1 MALRATPAMRR
12 GTPAELMQT
21 FQRWGAS
28 VRARKANVSV
38 APDQAPTSD
47 VTKKAFQHW
56 RNSETGRWNPPQYSL
71 RRQAQLVRAAYAV
84 GDVDSVRAS
93 PKSAR
98 YLSRWNEMPT
108 HEAFTGFPTVA
119 WPQLSAEQDAVEARR
134 IARTFSQHGPYAGRS
149 QARMF
154 KGKKGDRAS
163 RARQRLVEENMRTMD
178 ETIQEW
184 REEKAAA
191 RAKAKPISPL

>member
-1 MALRATPAMRR
+1 M
-12 GTPAELMQT
+12 
-21 FQRWGAS
+21 
-28 VRARKANVSV
+28 
-38 APDQAPTSD
+38 SD
-47 VTKKAFQHW
+47 MPKKAFEHW
-56 RNSETGRWNPPQYSL
+56 RNSETGRWNPPKYSL

-84 GDVDSVRAS
+84 DKPELVQTS
-93 PKSAR
+93 PKFAR
-98 YLSRWNEMPT
+98 YMRRWEEMPT
-108 HEAFTGFPTVA
+108 HEVFTGFPAVA
-119 WPQLSAEQDAVEARR
+119 WPQLSAADNESEAQR
-134 IARTFSQHGPYAGRS
+134 IAHSFSQHGPYAGRA

-163 RARQRLVEENMRTMD
+163 RSRQRLVEENMRTMD